1 MLFKRNFIHEVDE
14 TFAMAELGSAAVSF
28 GDLLDAANFGAKKL
42 HLANQN
48 VQQRNKWRL
57 MWEDFSSA
65 RFWCHPC
72 NRNKKAF
79 VVVSAEL
86 GRGESEG
93 LIACTFEVG
102 NLIRTDWA
110 TKSDPVVCT
119 LLFDDAMQVCL
130 LSIVSLLI
138 CAFFY
143 LHHSNSLSFM
153 CVCIRRTSCPT
164 RVRN

>member
-1 MLFKRNFIHEVDE
+1 MFFKRNFIHEVDE
-14 TFAMAELGSAAVSF
+14 TFSMAELGSAAVSF
-28 GDLLDAANFGAKKL
+28 GDLLDAATFGAKKL
-42 HLANQN
+42 HRTNQN
-48 VQQRNKWRL
+48 VQQRNKWTL

-72 NRNKKAF
+72 NRHKKAF
-79 VVVSAEL
+79 VVVTAEL

-119 LLFDDAMQVCL
+119 LLFDDVMQVYL
-130 LSIVSLLI
+130 LSIVSLVT
-138 CAFFY
+138 CALFY
-143 LHHSNSLSFM
+143 VQYSNSMSFM
-153 CVCIRRTSCPT
+153 YV
-164 RVRN
+164 

>member
-1 MLFKRNFIHEVDE
+1 
-14 TFAMAELGSAAVSF
+14 MAELGSVVVTF

-42 HLANQN
+42 RLVNQN

-72 NRNKKAF
+72 NRHKKAN
-79 VVVSAEL
+79 VVVSAEV
-86 GRGESEG
+86 GRGDSEG

-119 LLFDDAMQVCL
+119 LLFDDAMQVHL
-130 LSIVSLLI
+130 LSIVSLLFPPSFTI
-138 CAFFY
+138 ITPIQC
-143 LHHSNSLSFM
+143 LS
-153 CVCIRRTSCPT
+153 CVCEFVGFPALRAYGTDY
-164 RVRN
+164 